1 MNFTEVKIEIY
12 VPIEFVEVLRNGL
25 NEIGA
30 CKIGDYDK
38 CASIT
43 EVLGYWR
50 SLDGAN
56 PYNGTIG
63 EISEGKECKMEVRC
77 KIEYVKNAIK
87 VIKKVH
93 PYEEPVYNIVPL
105 LNNIFE

>member
-1 MNFTEVKIEIY
+1 
-12 VPIEFVEVLRNGL
+12 
-25 NEIGA
+25 
-30 CKIGDYDK
+30 
-38 CASIT
+38 
-43 EVLGYWR
+43 
-50 SLDGAN
+50 
-56 PYNGTIG
+56 
-63 EISEGKECKMEVRC
+63 MEVRC

>member
-30 CKIGDYDK
+30 CKIGDYDN

-43 EVLGYWR
+43 EVL
-50 SLDGAN
+50 
-56 PYNGTIG
+56 
-63 EISEGKECKMEVRC
+63 
-77 KIEYVKNAIK
+77 
-87 VIKKVH
+87 
-93 PYEEPVYNIVPL
+93 
-105 LNNIFE
+105 